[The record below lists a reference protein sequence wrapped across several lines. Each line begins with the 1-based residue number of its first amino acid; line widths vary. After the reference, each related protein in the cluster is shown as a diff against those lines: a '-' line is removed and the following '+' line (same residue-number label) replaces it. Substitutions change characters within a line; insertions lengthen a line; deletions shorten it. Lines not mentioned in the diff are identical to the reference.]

1 MALRHF
7 ANYLRNIADGLRTNR
22 RTISQFP
29 PPMAESVI
37 PIVIDH
43 SQGFLPE
50 PTMSLSRVASSNTI
64 SSLPASSAPAA
75 ASADDL
81 RLRDALKHC
90 PPAVHEA
97 VRRFRQ
103 EPRAELLPLILN
115 NLIERYVAPD
125 LRVRLQGPSDDLLL
139 LEHLGLDSLSLMEIM
154 IRLEDVFPIT
164 IRDDELRQ
172 VRTLGDIRQLIQRH
186 TAGMDVADSI

>member
-1 MALRHF
+1 MGGRFH
-7 ANYLRNIADGLRTNR
+7 
-22 RTISQFP
+22 P
-29 PPMAESVI
+29 CPPMAESVV

-43 SQGFLPE
+43 SHGLLPE
-50 PTMSLSRVASSNTI
+50 PIMSLSRVASSHPI
-64 SSLPASSAPAA
+64 SNLPASSAPAA
-75 ASADDL
+75 ASADEI

-97 VRRFRQ
+97 VRRFRLD
-103 EPRAELLPLILN
+103 PRPELLSLILSH
-115 NLIERYVAPD
+115 LIERYVAPD

-186 TAGMDVADSI
+186 MAGMDAAESF

>member
-1 MALRHF
+1 
-7 ANYLRNIADGLRTNR
+7 
-22 RTISQFP
+22 
-29 PPMAESVI
+29 
-37 PIVIDH
+37 
-43 SQGFLPE
+43 
-50 PTMSLSRVASSNTI
+50 MSLSRVASSN
-64 SSLPASSAPAA
+64 SVSHLPAPRAPAP
-75 ASADDL
+75 ASADEI

-103 EPRAELLPLILN
+103 EPRPELLPLILTHV
-115 NLIERYVAPD
+115 IERYVAPD
-125 LRVRLQGPSDDLLL
+125 LRVRLQGPTDDLLL

-172 VRTLGDIRQLIQRH
+172 VRTLGDIRRLIYRH
-186 TAGMDVADSI
+186 SAGMDATGAS